1 MKALLLLAVAASGA
15 NLRGT
20 TQVRSNAQVTV
31 TPIVTLSSPLNAPP
45 LVSPILAPSIVA
57 AANAPLPSIAPLP
70 ALAALPAASDGPA
83 PRPLAAPEAGSAA
96 ADAPS
101 FVGRT
106 LRALGRIVNPFGGD
120 KKPQE
125 LPPPASEAER
135 LDREFSRLD
144 LWGPAAA
151 RARAEIQDARAKRMG
166 KAAFK
171 EYVQNEAAAAFERI
185 KAARGVSNIGMHY
198 NLHGGQRK
206 DYVGKGIRA
215 SMGDIALR
223 YGGGDS
229 NQKVYFF
236 QTRDHHPYVALDASN
251 GEILVL
257 PSRMGHVLNF
267 FDVDAPPILAA
278 KQAGRI
284 REHGPISMDFHGMGG
299 IPYSA
304 YLAPPIEV
312 FNGSAKKALGLGRL
326 SRDEE
331 TLATV
336 RYIEQVLM
344 AGEGYVPR

>member
-1 MKALLLLAVAASGA
+1 
-15 NLRGT
+15 
-20 TQVRSNAQVTV
+20 
-31 TPIVTLSSPLNAPP
+31 
-45 LVSPILAPSIVA
+45 
-57 AANAPLPSIAPLP
+57 
-70 ALAALPAASDGPA
+70 
-83 PRPLAAPEAGSAA
+83 
-96 ADAPS
+96 
-101 FVGRT
+101 
-106 LRALGRIVNPFGGD
+106 VNPFGGD

-135 LDREFSRLD
+135 LDREFSKLD
-144 LWGPAAA
+144 HWGPAAE
-151 RARAEIQDARAKRMG
+151 RARAEIRDARARRLS

-171 EYVQNEAAAAFERI
+171 EYVQNEAAAAFERV

-284 REHGPISMDFHGMGG
+284 RDHGAISMDFHGMGG
-299 IPYSA
+299 IPYST

-312 FNGSAKKALGLGRL
+312 FNGSAKRALGIGRL

-344 AGEGYVPR
+344 AGGDYVPR